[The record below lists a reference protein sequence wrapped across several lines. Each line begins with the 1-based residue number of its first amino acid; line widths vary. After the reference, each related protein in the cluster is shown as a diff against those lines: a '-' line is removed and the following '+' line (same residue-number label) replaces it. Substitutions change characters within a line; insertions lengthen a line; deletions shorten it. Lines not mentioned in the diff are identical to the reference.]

1 VIAMS
6 QGLIAGLAVV
16 CTAEVLNDP
25 ESACV
30 LTDQLLVY
38 AVRLRF

>member
-1 VIAMS
+1 MAMS
-6 QGLIAGLAVV
+6 QGLIAGLVAV
-16 CTAEVLNDP
+16 CTAEVLNDR

-38 AVRLRF
+38 AVHLRF